1 MISSAAEAKE
11 NVDQLIYLSAILL
24 EPGESM
30 QLDGSK
36 IQIDVDANLISEVKK
51 SSAIPAFYGDVDPK
65 LAKPQQNFC
74 ALSLLCQG
82 LKE

>member
-36 IQIDVDANLISEVKK
+36 IQIDVDETL
-51 SSAIPAFYGDVDPK
+51 F
-65 LAKPQQNFC
+65 
-74 ALSLLCQG
+74 
-82 LKE
+82 LK